1 MYQILKGLRVI
12 EASSFVASPSAG
24 LYLAQLGAEV
34 IRVDTVGGGPDYN
47 RWPKSDEGNSFYW
60 EGLNKGKRSVA
71 VNLRSQEGKDLVG
84 ELVASSAQGGGI
96 LLTNFPAKGF
106 LSYENLK
113 KLREDVIVVRVMG
126 QSNGGPALDYT
137 VNCSLGYPLITGPD
151 SLGDEPVNHVLPAWD
166 LLAGSYAAF
175 SLLAA
180 VKHRDETGQ
189 GGEYKVPLAD
199 IGVTAM
205 ANMGQLAEVLYQD
218 GDRARY
224 GNQVYGAFGRDF
236 QTSDGVRMMIMAITP
251 RQWTGLLKVL
261 EIEQQV
267 GEIEAARNVS
277 FVKDEGIRFEHR
289 DALYP
294 LLETKVFQWTAKEL
308 QTALDAVGG
317 CWGEYQSMRQAA
329 DDPAL
334 VRDNPVFTELKNP
347 SGFSYPTPG
356 SALTIAD
363 QERGTPELAPNLG
376 EHTAQILKQV
386 LGQSEDDISE
396 LIKSGVIDEQ
406 TGSKK

>member
-34 IRVDTVGGGPDYN
+34 IRVDTLGGGPDYN
-47 RWPKSDEGNSFYW
+47 RWPKSDKGDSFYW

-71 VNLRSQEGKDLVG
+71 VNMRTQEGKDLIG
-84 ELVASSAQGGGI
+84 ELVAALGEQGGI

-126 QSNGGPALDYT
+126 QANGGPALDYT

-180 VKHRDETGQ
+180 LKHRDETGE

-205 ANMGQLAEVLYQD
+205 ANMGQLAEVLYHD
-218 GDRARY
+218 DNRARY
-224 GNQVYGAFGRDF
+224 GNEVYGAFGRDF
-236 QTSDGVRMMIMAITP
+236 KTSDGVRMMIMAITP

-261 EIEQQV
+261 EIEEPV
-267 GEIEAARNVS
+267 AELEAVRGVS
-277 FVKDEGIRFEHR
+277 FLKDEGIRFEHR

-294 LLETKVFQWTAKEL
+294 LLETKVFQWKAKEL
-308 QTALDAVGG
+308 QAELDAVGG

-329 DDPAL
+329 DDSAL
-334 VRDNPVFTELKNP
+334 VRDNPIFTELKNP

-363 QERGTPELAPNLG
+363 QERGTPELAPTLG
-376 EHTAQILKQV
+376 EHTGEILKRV
-386 LGQSEDDISE
+386 LGQSHDDIAE
-396 LIKSGVIDEQ
+396 LAEAGVIAKPSE
-406 TGSKK
+406 

>member
-34 IRVDTVGGGPDYN
+34 IRVDTLGGGPDFN
-47 RWPKSDEGNSFYW
+47 RWPKADNGESFYW

-71 VNLRSQEGKDLVG
+71 VNLRTQEGKDLVG
-84 ELVASSAQGGGI
+84 DLVSALGEQGGI
-96 LLTNFPAKGF
+96 LLTNFPANGF

-113 KLREDVIVVRVMG
+113 KQREDVIVVRVMG
-126 QSNGGPALDYT
+126 QANGGPALDYT

-180 VKHRDETGQ
+180 LKHRDQTGE
-189 GGEYKVPLAD
+189 GGEYKIPLAD

-205 ANMGQLAEVLYQD
+205 ANMGQLAEVLYHD
-218 GDRARY
+218 ENRARY
-224 GNQVYGAFGRDF
+224 GNEVYGAFGRDF

-261 EIEQQV
+261 DIEEQV
-267 GEIEAARNVS
+267 REIEAARGVS
-277 FVKDEGIRFEHR
+277 FSKDEGIRFEHR

-294 LLETKVFQWTAKEL
+294 LLETKVFKWSAKEL
-308 QTALDAVGG
+308 QGALDEVGG

-329 DDPAL
+329 DDAAL
-334 VRDNPVFTELKNP
+334 VRDNPIFTELKNP
-347 SGFSYPTPG
+347 SGFRYPTPG

-363 QERGTPELAPNLG
+363 QERGTPELAPTLG
-376 EHTAQILKQV
+376 QHTGEILKEM
-386 LGQSEDDISE
+386 LGQSESDLSE
-396 LIKSGVIDEQ
+396 LVKSGVIDEQ
-406 TGSKK
+406 VGSAK

>member
-1 MYQILKGLRVI
+1 MYQILNGLRVI

-34 IRVDTVGGGPDYN
+34 IRVDTIGGGPDYK
-47 RWPKSDEGNSFYW
+47 RWPKSDDGDSFYW

-71 VNLRSQEGKDLVG
+71 VNLRTQEGKDLVG
-84 ELVASSAQGGGI
+84 ELVAALGEQGGI

-106 LSYENLK
+106 LSYENLR

-126 QSNGGPALDYT
+126 QANGGPALDYT

-180 VKHRDETGQ
+180 VKHRDQTGE
-189 GGEYKVPLAD
+189 GGEYKIPLAD

-205 ANMGQLAEVLYQD
+205 ANMGQLAEVLYHD
-218 GDRARY
+218 DNRARY
-224 GNQVYGAFGRDF
+224 GNEVYGAFGRDF

-251 RQWTGLLKVL
+251 RQWTGLIKVL

-267 GEIEAARNVS
+267 SDIEAARSVS
-277 FVKDEGIRFEHR
+277 FTKDEGIRFEHR

-294 LLETKVFQWTAKEL
+294 LLETKVFKWTAKEL
-308 QTALDAVGG
+308 QAALDAVGG

-329 DDPAL
+329 DDAAL

-363 QERGTPELAPNLG
+363 QERGTPELAPTLG
-376 EHTAQILKQV
+376 EHTGDVLKQV
-386 LGQSEDDISE
+386 LGQSEAKVSE
-396 LIKSGVIDEQ
+396 LVKAGVIDQQ
-406 TGSKK
+406 TGSQK

>member
-24 LYLAQLGAEV
+24 LYLAQLGADV
-34 IRVDTVGGGPDYN
+34 IRVDTIGGGPDYN
-47 RWPKSDEGNSFYW
+47 RWPKSDEGKSFYW
-60 EGLNKGKRSVA
+60 EGLNKGKSSITA
-71 VNLRSQEGKDLVG
+71 NLRSQEGKDLVG
-84 ELVASSAQGGGI
+84 ELVAAAGEQGGI

-106 LSYENLK
+106 LAYENLK

-126 QSNGGPALDYT
+126 QANGGPALDYT

-180 VKHRDETGQ
+180 VRHRSETGQ
-189 GGEYKVPLAD
+189 GGEYQVPLAD

-205 ANMGQLAEVLYQD
+205 ANMGQLAEVLYSD
-218 GDRARY
+218 ENRARY
-224 GNQVYGAFGRDF
+224 GNEVYGAFGRDF
-236 QTSDGVRMMIMAITP
+236 KTANGVRMMIMAITP

-261 EIEQQV
+261 KIEQQV
-267 GEIEAARNVS
+267 SEIESARNVS
-277 FVKDEGIRFEHR
+277 FAKDEGIRFEHR

-294 LLETKVFQWTAKEL
+294 LLETKVSQWNAKEL
-308 QTALDAVGG
+308 QEALDKVGG
-317 CWGEYQSMRQAA
+317 CWGEYQSMREAA
-329 DDPAL
+329 DDSVL

-356 SALTIAD
+356 SALTIAN
-363 QERGTPELAPNLG
+363 QQRGTPDLAPKLG
-376 EHTAQILKQV
+376 EHTQQV
-386 LGQSEDDISE
+386 LERVLDQSKDQISA
-396 LIKSGVIDEQ
+396 LKKSGVIEE
-406 TGSKK
+406 

>member
-34 IRVDTVGGGPDYN
+34 IRVDTLGGGPDYK
-47 RWPKSDEGNSFYW
+47 RWPKSDNGDSFYW

-71 VNLRSQEGKDLVG
+71 VNLRSQEGKDIVG
-84 ELVASSAQGGGI
+84 DLVAALGDQGGI
-96 LLTNFPAKGF
+96 LLTNFPARGF
-106 LSYENLK
+106 LSYDNLK

-126 QSNGGPALDYT
+126 QANGGPALDYT

-180 VKHRDETGQ
+180 LKHRDVTGE

-205 ANMGQLAEVLYQD
+205 ANMGQLAEVLYSD
-218 GDRARY
+218 ANRARY

-236 QTSDGVRMMIMAITP
+236 KTRDGTRMMIMAITP
-251 RQWTGLLKVL
+251 RQWTGLLRVL

-267 GEIEAARNVS
+267 NEIETVRGVS
-277 FVKDEGIRFEHR
+277 FAKDEGLRFEHR

-294 LLETKVFQWTAKEL
+294 LLETKVFQWSAKEL
-308 QTALDAVGG
+308 QAALDAVGG
-317 CWGEYQSMRQAA
+317 CWGEYQSMREAA
-329 DDPAL
+329 DDAAL

-363 QERGTPELAPNLG
+363 KERGMPELAPTLG
-376 EHTAQILKQV
+376 EHTAEVLEQV
-386 LGQSEDDISE
+386 LGQSEADLLE
-396 LIKSGVIDEQ
+396 LVNSGVIGEQ
-406 TGSKK
+406 VGLKK